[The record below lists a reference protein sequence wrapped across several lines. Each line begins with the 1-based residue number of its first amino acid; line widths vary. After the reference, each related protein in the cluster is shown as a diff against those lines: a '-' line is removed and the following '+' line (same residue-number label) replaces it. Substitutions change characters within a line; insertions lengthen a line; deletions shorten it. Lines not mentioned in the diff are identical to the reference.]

1 VNHFYEYIYY
11 DLCYFNFRSEIPER
25 LKLIETEFNDQFRAT
40 ALWVT
45 VRLIADFLGLW
56 NELPSAIDIYHP
68 ILESLRKLPMDR
80 YNSQIQESAKS
91 LTTDIEQLASR
102 TRKRLVHEA
111 KKPKPLRLYEPII
124 DDQ

>member
-1 VNHFYEYIYY
+1 MYATY
-11 DLCYFNFRSEIPER
+11 LCYLYFRSEISER

-45 VRLIADFLGLW
+45 IRLIADFLALW
-56 NELPSAIDIYHP
+56 NELPSALDIFHP
-68 ILESLRKLPMDR
+68 ILESTRKLPMER
-80 YNSQIQESAKS
+80 YNSQIQESVNR
-91 LTTDIEQLASR
+91 LTTDIEHLASR